1 VRAVAL
7 LKYQSSTEA
16 LIAMAYDPN
25 RPERPRA
32 EPEII
37 PPDRNG
43 GQADWRRPPSN
54 PWRGRGFEELRG
66 SQRVY
71 VGRIGPFGIVLL
83 LLAVAAI
90 IGVLMIAVLGAVLIW
105 IPVLAVAIVLAAL
118 FRLFR
123 K

>member
-1 VRAVAL
+1 
-7 LKYQSSTEA
+7 
-16 LIAMAYDPN
+16 MAYDPN
-25 RPERPRA
+25 RPERPRV

-43 GQADWRRPPSN
+43 GQADWCRP
-54 PWRGRGFEELRG
+54 PWRGRGFEDIRG

-71 VGRIGPFGIVLL
+71 VGRIGPFGIALL

-90 IGVLMIAVLGAVLIW
+90 IGIFMIAVLGAVLIW

>member
-1 VRAVAL
+1 
-7 LKYQSSTEA
+7 
-16 LIAMAYDPN
+16 MAYDPN

-37 PPDRNG
+37 PPDRAE
-43 GQADWRRPPSN
+43 QANWRRAPYS
-54 PWRGRGFEELRG
+54 PWRGGGFEDLRG
-66 SQRVY
+66 SHRVY
-71 VGRIGPFGIVLL
+71 VGRIGPFGIALL

-90 IGVLMIAVLGAVLIW
+90 VGILIIAVLGAVLIW

-123 K
+123 R

>member
-1 VRAVAL
+1 
-7 LKYQSSTEA
+7 
-16 LIAMAYDPN
+16 MANDPN
-25 RPERPRA
+25 RPERPRV

-37 PPDRNG
+37 PPGRDPD
-43 GQADWRRPPSN
+43 QTDWRRT
-54 PWRGRGFEELRG
+54 PWRSGFEDVRG
-66 SQRVY
+66 THRVY

-90 IGVLMIAVLGAVLIW
+90 IAIVMIAVLGAVLIW

-123 K
+123 R